1 MKGDEMIDATLPRMG
16 AGGGTRVARRGIRAR
31 IHLGFVLLCAWLASA
46 GSLAADPASD
56 ITITERDDIIGTVR
70 MMTTAYEDTMLD
82 IARDNGLGFTELM
95 AVNLGVDPWIPGEG
109 TRIVLPTAHILPD
122 APRRGIVVNIAEL
135 RLYYYPPDGGPVV
148 TMPIGV
154 GRDGFST
161 PFGTTKVTRKA
172 ERPTWYPTE
181 NTRADRPELPAVVP
195 PGPDNP
201 LGEYAIYLGWPL
213 YLIHG
218 TNQPWGVGRRV
229 SRGCIRLYPEDIER
243 LFPTVPVGTPVTVV
257 SQPVKLGWRDN
268 NLFIEVNPSLTQVDQ
283 IEEQGIPEPDPVPE
297 LADPDRILAAAGD
310 EIWRLD
316 WNAINQAL
324 ERRQGIPIQITRDA
338 RLSRRGAAAGWDAAP
353 GGAPSRAADEAA
365 RMMGGHGPDSGPTV
379 IRPGIGRY

>member
-1 MKGDEMIDATLPRMG
+1 MRTRF
-16 AGGGTRVARRGIRAR
+16 GTQGRWGR
-31 IHLGFVLLCAWLASA
+31 IQFALVLLCAWLAGA
-46 GSLAADPASD
+46 GSLAAEPAPGASNA
-56 ITITERDDIIGTVR
+56 ERDDIIGTVR

-172 ERPTWYPTE
+172 ERPTWYPTA

-201 LGEYAIYLGWPL
+201 LGEYAIYLGWPT

-229 SRGCIRLYPEDIER
+229 SRGCIRLYPEDIQR
-243 LFPTVPVGTPVTVV
+243 LFPMVAVGTPVTVV

-283 IEEQGIPEPDPVPE
+283 IEEQGIPEPDPVAE

-310 EIWRLD
+310 DIWRLD

-338 RLSRRGAAAGWDAAP
+338 RFSRRGSAAGWDAAPGGAP

-365 RMMGGHGPDSGPTV
+365 RMMGGHGPDRGPT
-379 IRPGIGRY
+379 IITPGIGHY